1 MDRGA
6 WRATVH
12 GVTERWTQL
21 STHTHTQ
28 TTASFPYHEKL
39 KAHKILQWDSFLLTT
54 ATDPGKS
61 RKHTHTHT
69 HTDHSQISL
78 SLLWLSYCTE
88 LRPREIDLGAS
99 VRLGT
104 KGNNLVVINLI
115 LAPGNSTHY

>member
-12 GVTERWTQL
+12 GVEDSRTRL
-21 STHTHTQ
+21 STHT
-28 TTASFPYHEKL
+28 TAGFPSHKKL

-69 HTDHSQISL
+69 HTEITPKYPFHFSVLHSAQ
-78 SLLWLSYCTE
+78 
-88 LRPREIDLGAS
+88 A
-99 VRLGT
+99 
-104 KGNNLVVINLI
+104 
-115 LAPGNSTHY
+115 